1 MVGPQGRCPQKNKS
15 TGMTANHGRD
25 AMSGMILPYRNVTPQ
40 IAAGAFVAP
49 TASVIGDVVVG
60 AETSIWFGCVIRGDV
75 NIIRIGERTNIQDG
89 TIVHVAREKFGTFI
103 GSDITIGHMALIHAC
118 TLEDT
123 CFIGMRATIMDG
135 CVIEAGA
142 MVAAGALVTPGKRVP
157 GGQLWAGTP
166 ARYIRDLSAE
176 ERQRLAATTAHYVR
190 LANSYGEASQEA
202 GAPAHV

>member
-1 MVGPQGRCPQKNKS
+1 MP
-15 TGMTANHGRD
+15 
-25 AMSGMILPYRNVTPQ
+25 GMILPYRGVTPQ
-40 IAAGAFVAP
+40 IAAGAFIAP
-49 TASVIGDVVVG
+49 GASVIGDVVVG
-60 AETSIWFGCVIRGDV
+60 ADTSIWFGCVIRGDV

-89 TIVHVAREKFGTFI
+89 TIVHVSREKFGTYI

-142 MVAAGALVTPGKRVP
+142 MVAAGALVTPGKRVRR
-157 GGQLWAGTP
+157 GQLWAGTP
-166 ARYIRDLSAE
+166 AKHLRDLSAE
-176 ERQRLAATTAHYVR
+176 ERQQFAATTAHYVR
-190 LANSYGEASQEA
+190 LASSYGEATEQS